1 MIYNGSSY
9 NENWKISKLAELGT
23 FARGVS
29 KHRPRNDPKLFENGK
44 YPLVQTGDVK
54 EATLYLSKHEQEYGD
69 FGLKQSKLWNT
80 GTLCITIAAN
90 IAETAILAYPM
101 CFPDSIVGFSA
112 YPEKSSEEFM
122 YYIFEYIKKSIQNAA
137 TGSIQD
143 NINLEYLMSLDFKIP
158 EKKYQDMIVLIL
170 SSIDRKILINNA
182 INDNLEQ
189 QAKLLYDYWFTQFD
203 FPDENGN
210 PYRSSGGKMVW
221 NEQLKMEIPFSWI
234 CSKMENAIEA
244 VRTGLNP
251 RNNFQLGNGNIQ
263 YITVKNLCLNGS
275 LDFSGCDTID
285 EQARQIVHRRSDI
298 QRDDILFASIAP
310 LGRCYLI
317 QENPTNWDIN
327 ESVFSIRYN
336 SSVLTAEY
344 LYMNLQSET
353 FVKRATA
360 CSTGSIFKGIRINS
374 LMDSEIILPPLS
386 VTKEFSKEI
395 KPLFALQKELDRET
409 HTLIQ
414 LRDWLLP
421 MLMNGQATISD

>member
-189 QAKLLYDYWFTQFD
+189 QAKLLYNYWFIQFN

-210 PYRSSGGKMVW
+210 PYYSSGGQLVW
-221 NEQLKMEIPFSWI
+221 NKNLQQEIPQDWRS
-234 CSKMENAIEA
+234 
-244 VRTGLNP
+244 
-251 RNNFQLGNGNIQ
+251 GNLYDIAD
-263 YITVKNLCLNGS
+263 YINGIACQKYRPSDEEHSLPVVKIREMNGGITNDTERVS
-275 LDFSGCDTID
+275 STIPAKNVISSG
-285 EQARQIVHRRSDI
+285 
-298 QRDDILFASIAP
+298 DILFSWSASLEVIMWYGGDAGLNQHIFKVVP
-310 LGRCYLI
+310 KSYFSSEYVYLQLSEYLI
-317 QENPTNWDIN
+317 HFIK
-327 ESVFSIRYN
+327 I
-336 SSVLTAEY
+336 AEARKTT
-344 LYMNLQSET
+344 MGHITSEHLQ
-353 FVKRATA
+353 
-360 CSTGSIFKGIRINS
+360 
-374 LMDSEIILPPLS
+374 DSHIILPPANII
-386 VTKEFSKEI
+386 KKFSEYVRPIYQMKKQIANETSELI
-395 KPLFALQKELDRET
+395 K
-409 HTLIQ
+409 

>member
-203 FPDENGN
+203 FPDENGK

-298 QRDDILFASIAP
+298 QRDDILFATP
-310 LGRCYLI
+310 I
-317 QENPTNWDIN
+317 Q
-327 ESVFSIRYN
+327 
-336 SSVLTAEY
+336 
-344 LYMNLQSET
+344 Q
-353 FVKRATA
+353 
-360 CSTGSIFKGIRINS
+360 
-374 LMDSEIILPPLS
+374 LS
-386 VTKEFSKEI
+386 VEYSFGSCKEI
-395 KPLFALQKELDRET
+395 EACQLVTVIAEFAAIYGNKNKNIDKSYGSPGGYDGEVIETMEDLFLLALFEIYTNCVL
-409 HTLIQ
+409 
-414 LRDWLLP
+414 
-421 MLMNGQATISD
+421 

>member
-182 INDNLEQ
+182 INDNLSAMAYDIYMHNFFSKKPN
-189 QAKLLYDYWFTQFD
+189 AKLKDILTESEKSAIQVGEAKTSNGEYPFFT
-203 FPDENGN
+203 
-210 PYRSSGGKMVW
+210 SGATILKW
-221 NEQLKMEIPFSWI
+221 NEPFVDGRN
-234 CSKMENAIEA
+234 CFLNTGGNADVKFYVGKAAYSTDTWSISAKSEMSDYLYLMLFSIKPELDQKFFQG
-244 VRTGLNP
+244 TGL
-251 RNNFQLGNGNIQ
+251 
-263 YITVKNLCLNGS
+263 K
-275 LDFSGCDTID
+275 
-285 EQARQIVHRRSDI
+285 H
-298 QRDDILFASIAP
+298 
-310 LGRCYLI
+310 
-317 QENPTNWDIN
+317 
-327 ESVFSIRYN
+327 
-336 SSVLTAEY
+336 
-344 LYMNLQSET
+344 LQ
-353 FVKRATA
+353 
-360 CSTGSIFKGIRINS
+360 
-374 LMDSEIILPPLS
+374 
-386 VTKEFSKEI
+386 
-395 KPLFALQKELDRET
+395 KPLLKDRPIYVPEKLELEAFNRQVIPMFDIISENTRENQQLT
-409 HTLIQ
+409 S